1 MNLIEC
7 RDLTLTYDRTPV
19 VTGLTFSVSPGDILC
34 VVGENGS
41 GKSTLI
47 KTLVGLK
54 KAAQG
59 ELRFSDDLKLTEIGY
74 LPQQTEIQRT
84 FPASVFE
91 IVRSGCIARIGHRP
105 FFASA
110 ERLRAEKSLE
120 MVNLLSMR
128 NRPYGELSGGQQQR
142 VLLARAFCATEK
154 LLILDEPTAGLD
166 PQISAELYRLIREI
180 TKREGLT
187 VVMVTHDIRNAV
199 AEATHVLHLI
209 PPTIKSDGNYSS
221 SVAFFGTAD
230 DYLVSSW
237 GQTLEG
243 VAVS

>member
-7 RDLTLTYDRTPV
+7 HDVTLTYDRTPV
-19 VTGLTFSVSPGDILC
+19 VSGLTFSVSPMDVLC

-47 KTLVGLK
+47 KALVGLK
-54 KAAQG
+54 KATQG
-59 ELRFSDDLKLTEIGY
+59 EIRFSDELKPTEIGY

-91 IVRSGCIARIGHRP
+91 IVRSGCIARIGRRP

-110 ERLRAEKSLE
+110 ERIRAEKALE
-120 MVNLLSMR
+120 MVNLTSLK

-166 PQISAELYRLIREI
+166 PEISGELYRLIRAI

-187 VVMVTHDIRNAV
+187 VIMVTHDIRNAV
-199 AEATHVLHLI
+199 SEATHVLHLV
-209 PPTIKSDGNYSS
+209 PPTVQSGGSADS
-221 SVAFFGTAD
+221 SVAFFGTAA
-230 DYLVSSW
+230 DYRASSW
-237 GQTLEG
+237 GKHLGEG
-243 VAVS
+243 YA

>member
-1 MNLIEC
+1 MTLIEC

-59 ELRFSDDLKLTEIGY
+59 EINLSRELKLTEIGY

-91 IVRSGCIARIGHRP
+91 IVRSGCIAKIGRRP

-110 ERLRAEKSLE
+110 ERLRTEKALE
-120 MVNLLSMR
+120 MVNLTALK

-166 PQISAELYRLIREI
+166 PQISVELYRLIREI
-180 TKREGLT
+180 TRREGLT
-187 VVMVTHDIRNAV
+187 VIMVTHDIRNAV
-199 AEATHVLHLI
+199 AEATHVLHLV
-209 PPTIKSDGNYSS
+209 PPMMNSAGKYGSS
-221 SVAFFGTAD
+221 AAFYGTAG
-230 DYLVSSW
+230 DYLASSW
-237 GQTLEG
+237 GQRLGGEG
-243 VAVS
+243 AS